1 MDARRGIEHSLA
13 MTNEPSA
20 PRRRFGKGVIV
31 RLAIYVPLLGFF
43 GWRAADKAMGER
55 EAADDVFRKDI
66 ARLLESPPGMID
78 LSKMIPIDGQAELS
92 APVGFKPADEGT
104 ETGGSTTG
112 TTSGAAELDA
122 TGTTSTTGTT
132 TGTTGEPEL
141 DATATTS
148 TTGTTSTT
156 TGEPEPT
163 TTSTGP

>member
-1 MDARRGIEHSLA
+1 

-20 PRRRFGKGVIV
+20 PRRRLGKGVIV
-31 RLAIYVPLLGFF
+31 RLAIYLPLLGFF
-43 GWRAADKAMGER
+43 GWRAADKAMAER
-55 EAADDVFRKDI
+55 EAVDDVFRKDI

-78 LSKMIPIDGQAELS
+78 LSKMIPVDGQAELS
-92 APVGFKPADEGT
+92 APVGFKPAEEGA
-104 ETGGSTTG
+104 ETGGTTMG

-132 TGTTGEPEL
+132 TGEPEL
-141 DATATTS
+141 DATG

-156 TGEPEPT
+156 TGEPEPSEPEPTSTST